1 MVFGSTLKENA
12 DHTTVFR
19 SRTVAIR
26 AQTIVVQTLS
36 RMSGRAFTVALY
48 GVLAE
53 RLEQAEERLDGAM
66 RADLAAG
73 SGSGSRTRSRSPSHR
88 VVYPRGSVKPF
99 LRRPPADWY
108 GAQRQPGKGT
118 GTGKD
123 AGKVACKGTGGK
135 DARARAL
142 ASAQAES
149 RRALARAQA
158 DKGIGKGTGGKDAGK
173 GQDASE
179 GKGKSS
185 DGIGKVSP
193 FDFE

>member
-1 MVFGSTLKENA
+1 M
-12 DHTTVFR
+12 
-19 SRTVAIR
+19 
-26 AQTIVVQTLS
+26 
-36 RMSGRAFTVALY
+36 ALY
-48 GVLAE
+48 GVLVE

-99 LRRPPADWY
+99 LRRPPADWH

-118 GTGKD
+118 GKGTGI
-123 AGKVACKGTGGK
+123 GTGKGTGGK
-135 DARARAL
+135 DERARAL
-142 ASAQAES
+142 ASARAES
-149 RRALARAQA
+149 RR
-158 DKGIGKGTGGKDAGK
+158 KAGK

-179 GKGKSS
+179 GQDAS